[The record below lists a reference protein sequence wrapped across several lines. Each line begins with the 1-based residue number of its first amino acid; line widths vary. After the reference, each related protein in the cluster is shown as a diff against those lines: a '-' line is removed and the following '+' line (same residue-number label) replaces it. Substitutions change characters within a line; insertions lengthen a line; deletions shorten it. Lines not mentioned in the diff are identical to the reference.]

1 MDASPASL
9 REIGRQ
15 VARLATRRK
24 AGSARVWA
32 TWFTQ
37 THGLAIERLVL
48 PGEEVAARQ
57 RLDAWYAYHEPA
69 SPGQTAQVE
78 QAVVAKLN
86 IERCHR
92 FRAALQAEKV
102 RTAELHWQRAI
113 EDDIY
118 HWHALFNTNN
128 SKAMNGL
135 ERSAAGMRQLI
146 KMWDGLEK
154 RLTEDGTWFGA
165 DRLRAINLQGFSSLP
180 LDLYFEEGAY
190 WTYVHSMA
198 ASPNPTQLDI
208 DTIHSNDIMPKR
220 LQDLGVP
227 VWRPD
232 PEVSRQFLRDL
243 VTRELARLRRE
254 EEELRIKQEEPSKA
268 AAVDLALARL
278 TKDEVVLMRELRG
291 HERSLQQATGALEK
305 ARKQDEG
312 RKSDPH
318 KIRNYVFL
326 LKH

>member
-1 MDASPASL
+1 MDTPPAIQ
-9 REIGRQ
+9 REIDRQ
-15 VARLATRRK
+15 VARLAARRK
-24 AGSARVWA
+24 PGPARVWA
-32 TWFTQ
+32 TWFIQ
-37 THGLAIERLVL
+37 THGLAIERMVL

-92 FRAALQAEKV
+92 LRAALQAEKV
-102 RTAELHWQRAI
+102 RTAELQWQRAI
-113 EDDIY
+113 EDDVY
-118 HWHALFNTNN
+118 NCWQLFKT
-128 SKAMNGL
+128 SSTQAMNGL
-135 ERSAAGMRQLI
+135 ERSAAGLRQLI
-146 KMWDGLEK
+146 KMWESLEK

-165 DRLRAINLQGFSSLP
+165 DRLRAINLQGFASLP
-180 LDLYFEEGAY
+180 LDLYLEEGAY

-208 DTIHSNDIMPKR
+208 DTVHRDDIMPQR
-220 LQDLGVP
+220 LQDQGVQ

-232 PEVSRQFLRDL
+232 PELSRQFLRDL

-254 EEELRIKQEEPSKA
+254 EEEMRTKQEEPSKA
-268 AAVDLALARL
+268 AAIDLALARL
-278 TKDEVVLMRELRG
+278 TKDEVLLTRELRG

-305 ARKQDEG
+305 AKKLSLG
-312 RKSDPH
+312 RKSHPEGLPNYAFLC
-318 KIRNYVFL
+318 RN
-326 LKH
+326 